1 MTKTPQHNVPELR
14 FPEFEGEWNI
24 LKLNE
29 VLLDKTE
36 GIKRG
41 PFGGAL
47 KKEIFVNEGYA
58 IYEQRN
64 AIYDNQEFRY
74 YINKDKYEEMKSFE
88 VQPGDLI
95 MSCSGTIG
103 KLSKIPK
110 DYKKG
115 IINQALIRF
124 RTKSNI
130 LSQYFLFYMRSNIM
144 QRKILEVNPGSAIT
158 NLIPVKELKN
168 LCFPLPNLN
177 EQQKIGNFFSKL
189 DRQIELE
196 EKKLELL
203 EQQKKGYMQKIFSQE
218 LRFKDENGK
227 DYPEWEEKKLGEE
240 TSITMGQSPKSQ
252 NYTSDEQ
259 NTVLIQ
265 GNADLN
271 NGEIYPRIYTTQITK
286 MAEIKDI
293 ILSVRAPVGEIA
305 IAQIEA
311 CIGRGVCAIK
321 GSKFIYMY
329 LEYLKQ
335 INYWKKITQGS
346 TFESISSKDIKNII
360 FYKPDEKEQA
370 KIADF
375 LSQIDKLI
383 KDQAFKLEYLKQRKR
398 GLLQKMFI

>member
-14 FPEFEGEWNI
+14 FPEFEGEWEKKKLDNVGNI
-24 LKLNE
+24 FTGNTPDTSKSELYEGKYPLVSPVDIHNNRY
-29 VLLDKTE
+29 VKCTNKTVSKK
-36 GIKRG
+36 G
-41 PFGGAL
+41 FYGGKVIRKGASL
-47 KKEIFVNEGYA
+47 FVCIG
-58 IYEQRN
+58 
-64 AIYDNQEFRY
+64 
-74 YINKDKYEEMKSFE
+74 S
-88 VQPGDLI
+88 
-95 MSCSGTIG
+95 TIG
-103 KLSKIPK
+103 KVGQAGIDVTTNQQINALIPYENYDDNFMYSALFKYSNKI
-110 DYKKG
+110 KKLAATQAVP
-115 IINQALIRF
+115 IINKKTFSSI
-124 RTKSNI
+124 SI
-130 LSQYFLFYMRSNIM
+130 Y
-144 QRKILEVNPGSAIT
+144 
-158 NLIPVKELKN
+158 IPIFK
-168 LCFPLPNLN
+168 
-177 EQQKIGNFFSKL
+177 EQQKIGMFFSKL

-227 DYPEWEEKKLGEE
+227 EYPEWEEKKLGEE

-321 GSKFIYMY
+321 GSKFIYIY

-346 TFESISSKDIKNII
+346 TFESISSNDIKNSI

-370 KIADF
+370 KIANF
-375 LSQIDKLI
+375 LSEIDKLI
-383 KDQAFKLEYLKQRKR
+383 KDQLFKLEYLKQRKQA
-398 GLLQKMFI
+398 LLQKMFV

>member
-14 FPEFEGEWNI
+14 FPEFEGEWSTKI
-24 LKLNE
+24 LKDIMDVRDGTHE
-29 VLLDKTE
+29 SPK
-36 GIKRG
+36 
-41 PFGGAL
+41 PQ
-47 KKEIFVNEGYA
+47 NEGYLLVTSKNLNKNH
-58 IYEQRN
+58 I
-64 AIYDNQEFRY
+64 DFKGSY
-74 YINKDKYEEMKSFE
+74 YISKDDYEKINERSKVE
-88 VQPGDLI
+88 IGDILFGMI
-95 MSCSGTIG
+95 GTIG
-103 KLSKIPK
+103 NPILLTIDGFAIKNVALLKTYHLPEKYFILNYLKTNNTKRQFYKMNAGGTQKFIALGTIRNLKVRIP
-110 DYKKG
+110 
-115 IINQALIRF
+115 INSVEA
-124 RTKSNI
+124 
-130 LSQYFLFYMRSNIM
+130 
-144 QRKILEVNPGSAIT
+144 E
-158 NLIPVKELKN
+158 
-168 LCFPLPNLN
+168 
-177 EQQKIGNFFSKL
+177 KIGTFFNKL

-218 LRFKDENGK
+218 LRFKDENGNE
-227 DYPEWEEKKLGEE
+227 YPEWEEKKLGEE
-240 TSITMGQSPKSQ
+240 TRITMGQSPKSQ

-346 TFESISSKDIKNII
+346 TFESISSKDIKDII

-370 KIADF
+370 KIANF
-375 LSQIDKLI
+375 LSEIDKLI
-383 KDQAFKLEYLKQRKR
+383 KDQSFKLEYLKQRKR